1 MSEWER
7 HIRVLEQ
14 TRKDVNQL
22 KREVSIQRIKVQMY
36 NVHTYE
42 LVYVCIFF
50 ISMIPNLQSN

>member
-36 NVHTYE
+36 NVITYK
-42 LVYVCIFF
+42 LGVRMYIFYL
-50 ISMIPNLQSN
+50 IDPKPSI